1 MASFPILYITYD
13 GLLDPLG
20 ASQILPYLYGISEH
34 SGPIH
39 ILSFEKPER
48 FAVGRD
54 SLRVD
59 LDRRGITWHPLP
71 FSSNAGRWGFI
82 NKAWDFW
89 RMYTRAWYI
98 AARYKIQ
105 VVHARSH
112 VAGWVGLFLK
122 RILGTRLLF
131 DCRGLWVD
139 ERVDKGGWDLSR
151 ASHRWQYRYFKARER
166 ALFRNA
172 DHIVV
177 LTQAVVPEVIKLGAK
192 ESDRITVIPCC
203 ADFEH
208 FRVLDE
214 EQKKIVRQSFE
225 WPTDGLVLGY
235 LGSIGKMYMIEDYLK
250 VFQLSAT
257 KRPDVFALLVTPDAG
272 KAKMLVSKVLTPA
285 VLERMKIMEAS
296 RDEVPRLL
304 AAMDVLISFIQ
315 PSYARMG
322 SSPTKNAEAMAMG
335 IPLLCNP
342 GVGDVEEQVTA
353 LHAGR
358 IINPST
364 ENWSD
369 GIIEV
374 LEETIRLGGI
384 DLRKRAR
391 MVFGLENANRKYE
404 KIYAELKISLKR

>member
-1 MASFPILYITYD
+1 MRAD
-13 GLLDPLG
+13 GG
-20 ASQILPYLYGISEH
+20 G
-34 SGPIH
+34 G
-39 ILSFEKPER
+39 
-48 FAVGRD
+48 
-54 SLRVD
+54 
-59 LDRRGITWHPLP
+59 
-71 FSSNAGRWGFI
+71 I

-89 RMYTRAWYI
+89 RMYMRAWYI

-105 VVHARSH
+105 IVHARSH

-122 RILGTRLLF
+122 RVLGTRLLF

-151 ASHRWQYRYFKARER
+151 VSHRWQYRYFKARER
-166 ALFRNA
+166 TLFRNA

-192 ESDRITVIPCC
+192 QSDRITVIPCC

-208 FRVLDE
+208 FRILDE
-214 EQKKIVRQSFE
+214 AQKKIARQSFG

-257 KRPDVFALLVTPDAG
+257 KRPDVFALLVTPDVG
-272 KAKMLVSKVLTPA
+272 KAKILASEVLTPA
-285 VLERMKIMEAS
+285 VLERMNIVEAS

-335 IPLLCNP
+335 VPLVCNP
-342 GVGDVEEQVTA
+342 GVGDVEGQVTA
-353 LHAGR
+353 LNAGF
-358 IINPST
+358 IVDLK
-364 ENWSD
+364 SD
-369 GIIEV
+369 DDIEYCAS
-374 LEETIRLGGI
+374 RLNSLKSFGGEQLRNNAYYLL
-384 DLRKRAR
+384 DLHI
-391 MVFGLENANRKYE
+391 ANNR
-404 KIYAELKISLKR
+404 YAEVYRKLKNKFVNF